1 MVRVTQPRGCLGL
14 LGSGPMVLSSGV
26 ALGWAGG
33 RALTREPLRRA
44 PLVRVRPWPRV
55 VLTPHTQLSSLG
67 LRDFSV
73 DMAWLFFLFQV
84 YLKVRSF
91 PPSLRLTS
99 QHVFS
104 FVKLFQGVNTCSWSC
119 GPWAAETVPVTAAS
133 PRSPPV

>member
-73 DMAWLFFLFQV
+73 DWPGYFSCFKFTL
-84 YLKVRSF
+84 RS
-91 PPSLRLTS
+91 
-99 QHVFS
+99 
-104 FVKLFQGVNTCSWSC
+104 GVSPLPCVSHHSTCS
-119 GPWAAETVPVTAAS
+119 AS
-133 PRSPPV
+133 